1 MDTVTE
7 RAFIKAMVKVMSLQ
21 DELRDM
27 NSQEYDDY
35 HIDTVKGSIER
46 DLEAWELI
54 LKLIENESKSNS
66 K

>member
-1 MDTVTE
+1 MDTITE

-27 NSQEYDDY
+27 NNQEYDDY
-35 HIDTVKGSIER
+35 HLDTIRGSIER

-54 LKLIENESKSNS
+54 LNLINESKDNS